1 MVVKFGANIAI
12 EVNMKIGDTVEL
24 IDENDYEGNYRGR
37 MKVVNV
43 KGLSVLCDHPFY
55 DELLWVLEDELVVM
69 EECDD

>member
-1 MVVKFGANIAI
+1 MVVKFGALFVI

-24 IDENDYEGNYRGR
+24 IDENEYEGNYRGR
-37 MKVVNV
+37 MKVVNL

-69 EECDD
+69 EECND